1 MESFVSIAETP
12 VPNGK
17 HAKEE
22 DNASDKGPTHG
33 MVTVTNIC

>member
-1 MESFVSIAETP
+1 MESFISIAEAP
-12 VPNGK
+12 VLNGK

-22 DNASDKGPTHG
+22 DNASNKRPTDG

>member
-1 MESFVSIAETP
+1 MESVVFIAEAP
-12 VPNGK
+12 VLNGK

-22 DNASDKGPTHG
+22 DNASAKRPTDC

>member
-1 MESFVSIAETP
+1 MESFVSIAEAP
-12 VPNGK
+12 VLNGK

-22 DNASDKGPTHG
+22 GNASDKRPTDG